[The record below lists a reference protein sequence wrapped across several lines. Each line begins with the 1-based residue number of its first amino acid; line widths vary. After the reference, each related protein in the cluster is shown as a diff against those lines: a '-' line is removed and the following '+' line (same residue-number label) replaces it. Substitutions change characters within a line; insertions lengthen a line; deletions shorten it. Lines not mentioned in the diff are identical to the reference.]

1 MKMFMFALP
10 SILLLIVEVTVIIY
24 CIRVLYLLQ
33 KNQKEYMEK
42 IDQLIELL
50 EKYEN

>member
-1 MKMFMFALP
+1 MNMFIFALP
-10 SILLLIVEVTVIIY
+10 SILLLIAEVTVIVY

-42 IDQLIELL
+42 IDRLIELL